1 MSPILADAIDFPM
14 VFGLGLVVL
23 VPLMAFEVFLE
34 AFVLKLTWNLAFRRL
49 CLFALFANL
58 WSLAAGIP
66 TKILNTFFYGAL
78 LPEDLPGFFARYPF
92 AVCIGTLIYFAVT
105 VVEAA
110 FAFRWLRRQAQSLQR
125 PQVWKGILFANVA
138 SYAVVAPLHYFAT
151 RPMSQVREFTTNTKW
166 SAHPTNTVYFVR
178 HGAQSLQA
186 VQLDGLGERAI
197 VPIPVTDYLLS
208 TDLKMCLFRAPSGN
222 LCLWRASG
230 DSNLVWQTNERF
242 SMNQVAFSPS
252 GNLVAFASEHSN
264 ALEVVEIQSG
274 KHLKQAFPFKMW
286 DCSIAWSTEERR
298 FFARGSETN
307 AFAEISVSPG
317 GELQTKILTGTNVPP
332 LLPCYGRVGN
342 ARWYGGSDWG
352 LVYNADTCG
361 DLDVWT
367 EPGLGSGLR
376 VYRDKKE
383 RIPVLYLH
391 VNPGLIHLARFY
403 FEDTAFV
410 GGCEE
415 CLFEANGYIYLLD
428 IQRKRVG
435 TVVRG
440 DRFIMLTPRYQKRL

>member
-1 MSPILADAIDFPM
+1 MLADAIDFPM
-14 VFGLGLVVL
+14 VFGLGLMVL

-34 AFVLKLTWNLAFRRL
+34 AFVLKLTWKVTFRSL
-49 CLFALFANL
+49 CVFTLVANL
-58 WSLAAGIP
+58 LSLVAGIP
-66 TKILNTFFYGAL
+66 IKILNAFFYGAF
-78 LPEDLPGFFARYPF
+78 LPEDLPGFFARYPL
-92 AVCIGTLIYFAVT
+92 AVCIGTLFYFAVT
-105 VVEAA
+105 VAVEGAY
-110 FAFRWLRRQAQSLQR
+110 AFRWLRRQGHALQGAL
-125 PQVWKGILFANVA
+125 VWKGILLANVA

-151 RPMSQVREFTTNTKW
+151 RPMSQVQEFTTNARWATQ
-166 SAHPTNTVYFVR
+166 ATNTICFVH
-178 HGAQSLQA
+178 HGTQNLQA
-186 VQLDGLGERAI
+186 VQLDGSDERTI

-208 TDLKMCLFRAPSGN
+208 ADLKICLFRAPSGN
-222 LCLWRASG
+222 LCLWRSSG
-230 DSNLVWQTNERF
+230 QSNLVWQTNERF

-252 GNLVAFASEHSN
+252 GNLVAFASEQSN
-264 ALEVVEIQSG
+264 TVEVVELQTG
-274 KHLKQAFPFKMW
+274 KHLKRPFPFKMR
-286 DCSIAWSTEERR
+286 DCSVAWSTEELK
-298 FFARGSETN
+298 FFTRGSETN
-307 AFAEISVSPG
+307 AFAEIAIHPD
-317 GELQTKILTGTNVPP
+317 GELQTRILTGTNVPP

-361 DLDVWT
+361 DLNVWT

-383 RIPVLYLH
+383 RTPALYLH

-410 GGCEE
+410 GGSEE

-435 TVVRG
+435 TVARG
-440 DRFIMLTPRYQKRL
+440 DRFIMLKSRYQKRL